1 MNNNLKNK
9 FVFIVLVVL
18 IITMIMIL
26 PKDKNNLLTSISKNN
41 YNNYNLKIMAI
52 DYGGNT
58 FGDTVILE
66 SKGKYL
72 LMDTGGFIFSKE
84 DDHAKY
90 LIDYLEKN
98 NINNF
103 DIYISHYDHDHRYN
117 LKYLLDNKKFNIGTV
132 YLPKI
137 DRIRE
142 QCIDFEDRYKSYF
155 ESDYDNYFG
164 LLNSICEIS
173 YGKGE
178 NASTEHNICDVDFD
192 NNCSNLKKVDLGND
206 DVGGY
211 LHNLHKNYPN
221 IKVKYITKGDSI
233 DIGKARLDVIWHSI
247 PENIMEEYS
256 KYDNYDY
263 YEKAV
268 GNYSNRFANNISL
281 VSMVTAGRPLY
292 AFYQIDNED
301 EDNSFITSSKIDDVV
316 SKNLFVAQKYANSIF
331 STRYNGNVV
340 FTLTDNDIYV
350 EAERNYS
357 KVKMFYMNNATG
369 RKIREKEF
377 IVNNA
382 ADSYIDKSLNGY
394 DFLECNE
401 NTVRKIYKSNTVY
414 TCMYKLK
421 K

>member
-1 MNNNLKNK
+1 M
-9 FVFIVLVVL
+9 
-18 IITMIMIL
+18 
-26 PKDKNNLLTSISKNN
+26 
-41 YNNYNLKIMAI
+41 
-52 DYGGNT
+52 
-58 FGDTVILE
+58 
-66 SKGKYL
+66 
-72 LMDTGGFIFSKE
+72 
-84 DDHAKY
+84 
-90 LIDYLEKN
+90 
-98 NINNF
+98 
-103 DIYISHYDHDHRYN
+103 
-117 LKYLLDNKKFNIGTV
+117 DNKKFNIGTV

-178 NASTEHNICDVDFD
+178 NASTEHNICDVYSD

-211 LHNLHKNYPN
+211 LHNLYKNYPN
-221 IKVKYITKGDSI
+221 IKIKYITKGDSI

-281 VSMVTAGRPLY
+281 VSMVTAGNKNFFTAGDIQFEVEQELIREANRGNLNLKADIMKLSHHALGTSNNINLLNIIRPLY

-316 SKNLFVAQKYANSIF
+316 SKNLFVAQKYTNSIF

-340 FTLTDNDIYV
+340 FTLTDDDIYV

-377 IVNNA
+377 TVNNA
-382 ADSYIDKSLNGY
+382 ADSYIDKSLDGY

-401 NTVRKIYKSNTVY
+401 NIVRKIYKSNTVY